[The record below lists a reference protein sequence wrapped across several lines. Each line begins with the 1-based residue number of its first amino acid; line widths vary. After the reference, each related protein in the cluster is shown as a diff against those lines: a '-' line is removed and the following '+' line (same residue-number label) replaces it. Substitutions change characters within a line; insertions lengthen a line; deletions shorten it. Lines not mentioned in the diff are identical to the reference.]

1 MTKKIGQI
9 LVEQLVITT
18 DQLDEALTIQADDAR
33 LLGEIIIALG
43 YCSEE
48 QLLDALSIQL
58 NVPRLGTFLKLQ
70 NIPSLEELIFDDQ
83 GLSSTWWQQHAA
95 YPLEAAHDVIW
106 VGLTD
111 VFDSF
116 VIEAIEKSTQK
127 QVITVLCSTFE
138 LRKLFA
144 NVDVAPTASG
154 ASPAEGLDDSSAPV
168 VKFVND
174 IIQRAITAKA
184 SDIHFEVFK
193 GVFQVRFRIDGVMQ
207 VIDQP
212 GLAMHA
218 AVVSRLKL
226 MATLDISEKR
236 LPQDGRIRVR
246 LAGKIVDIRM
256 ATTPTVNGENIVLRI
271 LSNEGTTSTSKQ
283 LTMFPDQLADLQ
295 DIISRK
301 NGIFLITGPTGSGKT
316 TSLYTILGQ
325 LNNEETK
332 IITVE
337 DPVEF
342 QMAGLT
348 QIQVHSD
355 IGLTFAKVMRSC
367 LRQDPD
373 VMLVGEMRDTE
384 TAQIAIQAALTGH
397 LVLSTLHTND
407 APSSF
412 VRLQDMGIA
421 DYLIKSSIIGVMA
434 QRLLRRLC
442 PHCKTSHPDSERKA
456 ETMGLTSIEAKYP
469 NLITQRQF
477 YQAVG
482 CEHCHNTGYIGRF
495 AIFELLNIGNDA
507 DMLGHLTM
515 DEIQTLVQKNNMRT
529 LKEDALLRAAD
540 GETSLDEVL
549 RVVG

>member
-1 MTKKIGQI
+1 MTTKIGEI
-9 LVEQLVITT
+9 LIERGVINAAQL
-18 DQLDEALTIQADDAR
+18 QEALTIQHHDPR
-33 LLGEIIIALG
+33 LLGEIVIALG

-48 QLLDALSIQL
+48 QLLDGLSCQL
-58 NVPRLGTFLKLQ
+58 AIPRLATFLQLQ
-70 NIPSLEELIFDDQ
+70 NIPSLDDLMFDDH
-83 GLSSTWWQQHAA
+83 GLSSSWWEQHAA
-95 YPLEAAHDVIW
+95 YPLESAHDVIW
-106 VGLTD
+106 VGLAD
-111 VFDSF
+111 VFDPF
-116 VIEAIEKSTQK
+116 VLEAIEKATLK
-127 QVITVLCSTFE
+127 RVITVFCSSFE
-138 LRKLFA
+138 LRKLFG
-144 NVDVAPTASG
+144 NVEVVSHSSSATLSDT
-154 ASPAEGLDDSSAPV
+154 LDDTSAPV

-174 IIQRAITAKA
+174 IIQRAIVAKA
-184 SDIHFEVFK
+184 SDLHFEIYK

-246 LAGKIVDIRM
+246 LAGQVVDIRM

-271 LSNEGTTSTSKQ
+271 LSSDGTTNTNHQ
-283 LTMFPDQLADLQ
+283 LAMFADQLADLHQ
-295 DIISRK
+295 VMSKK

-316 TSLYTILGQ
+316 TSLYTLLGQ
-325 LNNEETK
+325 LNNETTK

-348 QIQVHSD
+348 QIQVHAE
-355 IGLTFAKVMRSC
+355 IGLSFAKILRSC

-412 VRLQDMGIA
+412 IRLQDMGVA

-442 PHCKTSHPDSERKA
+442 PHCKLLHPETEHKA
-456 ETMGLTSIEAKYP
+456 QQLGLADIEARFP
-469 NLITQRQF
+469 NLLHTREF
-477 YQAVG
+477 YQASG
-482 CEHCHNTGYIGRF
+482 CSHCHHSGYIGRL
-495 AIFELLNIGNDA
+495 AVFELLNIGSDA
-507 DMLGHLTM
+507 EQLGQLTM
-515 DEIQTLVQKNNMRT
+515 PDIQALVMAKKMRT
-529 LKEDALLRAAD
+529 LKEDALLRVAQ